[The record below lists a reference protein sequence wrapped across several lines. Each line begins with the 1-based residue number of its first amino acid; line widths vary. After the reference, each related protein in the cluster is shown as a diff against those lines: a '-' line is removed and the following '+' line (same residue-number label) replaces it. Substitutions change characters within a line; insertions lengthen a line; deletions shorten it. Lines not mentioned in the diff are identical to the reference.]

1 MISSKES
8 IECDFHINLT
18 DPRNSERELSIKCT
32 YQTGFSSKDRAD
44 WACSQVE
51 EVEPVAAAVAGPVAD
66 WAVVRRDF
74 DTLRAVVAAVG
85 GVVVATVELDFGT
98 GAWH

>member
-1 MISSKES
+1 M
-8 IECDFHINLT
+8 
-18 DPRNSERELSIKCT
+18 
-32 YQTGFSSKDRAD
+32 DRAD
-44 WACSQVE
+44 WACSRVE
-51 EVEPVAAAVAGPVAD
+51 EVEPVAAAVAEPVAD

-85 GVVVATVELDFGT
+85 GVAGVTVEPDFGT